1 MNTDIRLSV
10 GFWQH
15 PKTKKLARRLGLEAV
30 RSLQILWLW
39 AAQNRPDGNLSGMD
53 WEDIELAADWQG
65 EEQAF
70 FTACLGAFLD
80 ETDGGF
86 VLHDWTEHNPW
97 QAESEAR
104 SDAARKAALARWGNA
119 PASEAQCA
127 KNAPASKT
135 HMRKQCARNAP
146 ASDAQCPS
154 PFPSKKNI
162 NTYTPPVDYP
172 VNEDPARS
180 PERPT
185 GGDGERPPVPDGD
198 APAVDLDGPGLEFVE
213 LRDAYN
219 AVRPE
224 GPLAGFPEYKQLKA
238 ARDRTGRSRYPG
250 NARLIDDFTRRK
262 DAGFWNPGYALGLA
276 QYLKTRLWEQP
287 VKARAAPAQPPG
299 GNDGGRPTRTHKER
313 MAILQAAEEGAY
325 NEA

>member
-1 MNTDIRLSV
+1 MRARNIKPGFYRNEQLAECSPWARLV
-10 GFWQH
+10 FPGLWMLADREGRLEYR
-15 PKTKKLARRLGLEAV
+15 PKRIKAELLPFDGEDMAALIGELEAQGLVV
-30 RSLQILWLW
+30 RYAVDGVEYLWIPTF
-39 AAQNRPDGNLSGMD
+39 ARHQNPHQREKPSV
-53 WEDIELAADWQG
+53 IPPCPAEL
-65 EEQAF
+65 
-70 FTACLGAFLD
+70 
-80 ETDGGF
+80 
-86 VLHDWTEHNPW
+86 
-97 QAESEAR
+97 EAHAR
-104 SDAARKAALARWGNA
+104 GQSDASPVQAPDKHEASTSLASCQHGSGTSPARLN
-119 PASEAQCA
+119 PESLILNPE
-127 KNAPASKT
+127 S
-135 HMRKQCARNAP
+135 
-146 ASDAQCPS
+146 
-154 PFPSKKNI
+154 
-162 NTYTPPVDYP
+162 YPPVDIP

-180 PERPT
+180 LERPT
-185 GGDGERPPVPDGD
+185 GGDGEKPPVPDGD

-250 NARLIDDFTRRK
+250 NARLIDDFTARM

-287 VKARAAPAQPPG
+287 VKARASPG
-299 GNDGGRPTRTHKER
+299 SKTSTDEVKPVRTHKER